1 MQSALER
8 IKSIPG
14 KCILVRELSSSSISN
29 VYLGVLNDVK
39 AVIRV
44 DLSVAS
50 RLAIDRQHEVN
61 LLMDISHLNVAPK
74 VLFSDIAAGI
84 LIWEYISGTQS
95 LFTGKKFKA
104 NDLYQLGSSLYS
116 CLLYTSPSP
125 RDLSTSRMPSSA

>member
-1 MQSALER
+1 MQSALEK

-29 VYLGVLNDVK
+29 VYLGVINDVK

-44 DLSVAS
+44 DLLVAS

-61 LLMDISHLNVAPK
+61 LLMDISHLDLAPK
-74 VLFSDIAAGI
+74 VLYSDIAEGI
-84 LIWEYISGTQS
+84 LIWEHISGTQS

-104 NDLYQLGSSLYS
+104 NDLFQLGSCLYS
-116 CLLYTSPSP
+116 LHS
-125 RDLSTSRMPSSA
+125 LSLIHI